1 MNLEGKLKILF
12 LSHSSD
18 LGGAE
23 KCLLTLV
30 KHLDRQRFVPFVIL
44 PSEGPFKRSLD
55 EMGVNN
61 YILPISWWIRSP
73 TYAGKTCEGGLK
85 ERSLRVARLI
95 EEEGID
101 IVHTNTSVIAEGAI
115 AARMTG
121 KAHVWHLHEILQSH
135 PSLSP
140 IFPPFLLN
148 KFFDF
153 LSDSVVV
160 VSEAL
165 RKTVADFIDND
176 KISVIYNG
184 IELPGD
190 VLQKKLR
197 KELCLPEEALLVCN
211 IGYISK
217 EKGLSTLIDAAAKI
231 FNERKDVWFLSVGV
245 TGNAEIMSILQ
256 DRIKK
261 ASMENHFR
269 FLGYRKDIYRILKE
283 SDIYVVSSETES
295 FSLAALEAMAAGKP
309 VVATKCGGPEELVID
324 GVTGFLVPVN
334 DANEMSNAIMN
345 LIQNDALRMRMGFKG
360 KEYYEKNF
368 TVERYVESF
377 EKLYTGLGARK
388 PINQDKEKLL
398 ESMIYIVVNMEK
410 IIENRI
416 ENQIAEKE
424 RQIQAL
430 LNSYSWKITAPL
442 RKILELF
449 KNNKKIGL

>member
-1 MNLEGKLKILF
+1 MDAEGKLKILF
-12 LSHSSD
+12 LSHSSGLD
-18 LGGAE
+18 GAE

-44 PSEGPFKRSLD
+44 PSEGPFKKNLD

-61 YILPISWWIRSP
+61 YILPISWWIHSP
-73 TYAGKTCEGGLK
+73 ACAGKTCEEGLK

-121 KAHVWHLHEILQSH
+121 RPHVWHLHEILQAN
-135 PSLSP
+135 PSLRP
-140 IFPPFLLN
+140 IFPPSLLN

-165 RKTVADFIDND
+165 RKTVNDFIDND

-184 IELPGD
+184 IELHGD
-190 VLQKKLR
+190 VPQKTLR

-211 IGYISK
+211 IGHISK
-217 EKGLSTLIDAAAKI
+217 EKGQSTLIDAAIKI
-231 FNERKDVWFLSVGV
+231 FNKRKDVWFLSVGN

-261 ASMENHFR
+261 ASIENYFK
-269 FLGYRKDIYRILKE
+269 FLGLRKDIYRILKE

-309 VVATKCGGPEELVID
+309 IVATKCGGPEELVID
-324 GVTGFLVPVN
+324 GETGFLVPVN
-334 DANEMSNAIMN
+334 DADEMSNAIMN
-345 LIQNDALRMRMGFKG
+345 LIQNDALRLRMGFKG

-377 EKLYTGLGARK
+377 EKLYTGLSARK
-388 PINQDKEKLL
+388 SINQNKEKLL
-398 ESMIYIVVNMEK
+398 ESMIHIVVNMEK
-410 IIENRI
+410 IIENQMKTRDSYI
-416 ENQIAEKE
+416 E
-424 RQIQAL
+424 AL

-442 RKILELF
+442 RKVLGFI
-449 KNNKKIGL
+449 K